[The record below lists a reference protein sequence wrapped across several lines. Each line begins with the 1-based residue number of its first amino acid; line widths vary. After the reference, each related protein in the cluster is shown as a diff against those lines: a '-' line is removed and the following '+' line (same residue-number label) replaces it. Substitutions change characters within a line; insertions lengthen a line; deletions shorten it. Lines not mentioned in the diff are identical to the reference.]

1 MGRSRGI
8 PVSNLARDL
17 GISTGEMRRRLVECR
32 MVRHVRP
39 DGSIGADQVDE
50 VLRAIKRVH
59 ADPRMSATGGLAT
72 DFDAL
77 MANQGIQKMG
87 NDPRGR
93 APRTAKPAP
102 KPQKAQRP
110 TVHSGGG
117 SRNRRED
124 VLAEQVRDL
133 QKQLDTAL
141 DSQRMFKSELEQART
156 ELESRK
162 GLLAQTLDTTETLA
176 SHSQALRNRLE
187 TLEAEEQRRRAGLSL
202 ESLLRS
208 RGLTGEDERSA
219 AVRALIQTRRWPQI
233 SAQLKPLDQEGLTAL
248 FERYV
253 LLHCGH
259 DDCPTPASIATVTV
273 SRRRCELCGGHGQR
287 VAMLRFSEALMLHGI
302 RRLAV
307 VGGTP
312 AYQRVLRDG
321 LDRRIE
327 CRLLLADDEPGES
340 PPRLVVDWDPSGRTR
355 DLTRVLSGGARRIQ
369 VRDRSLAGML
379 DAVREHLEAL

>member
-8 PVSNLARDL
+8 PLSELARDL
-17 GISTGEMRRRLVECR
+17 GISTGEMRRRLVQCR

-39 DGSIGADQVDE
+39 DGSIAADQVDE

-59 ADPRMSATGGLAT
+59 ADPRMSATGGMAT

-77 MANQGIQKMG
+77 MANQGVQKLG

-93 APRTAKPAP
+93 APRPARTAP
-102 KPQKAQRP
+102 KPKKTPRP
-110 TVHSGGG
+110 TVHPGGG
-117 SRNRRED
+117 GRNRRED

-133 QKQLDTAL
+133 QKQLDAAL
-141 DSQRMFKSELEQART
+141 DSKRSLQSELTQARS

-162 GLLAQTLDTTETLA
+162 GLLAQSLDTTETLA

-208 RGLTGEDERSA
+208 RGLAGEDERSA
-219 AVRALIQTRRWPQI
+219 AVRALIDTRRWPQI
-233 SAQLKPLDQEGLTAL
+233 SAQLKPLDQDGLTAL
-248 FERYV
+248 IDRYV

-259 DDCPTPASIATVTV
+259 GDCPAPGSIATVTV

-307 VGGTP
+307 VGGSP

-321 LDRRIE
+321 LDSRVE
-327 CRLLLADDEPGES
+327 CRFLLGDDDPGES
-340 PPRLVVDWDPSGRTR
+340 PPRLVVDWDPRGRER
-355 DLTRVLSGGARRIQ
+355 DLTRLLSAGARRIQ